1 MQTHAG
7 LVLAAPVS
15 VSSREPCSIDLD
27 DLDLLVSSIRLSYF
41 FCLLFSVG
49 FSELWGRGL
58 VSSYSFK
65 SSRNLCMVFLRQ

>member
-1 MQTHAG
+1 MQTYFG

-15 VSSREPCSIDLD
+15 VSSCEPCSVDLD
-27 DLDLLVSSIRLSYF
+27 GLGLSVSSVRFSYL

-58 VSSYSFK
+58 VSSHSFK